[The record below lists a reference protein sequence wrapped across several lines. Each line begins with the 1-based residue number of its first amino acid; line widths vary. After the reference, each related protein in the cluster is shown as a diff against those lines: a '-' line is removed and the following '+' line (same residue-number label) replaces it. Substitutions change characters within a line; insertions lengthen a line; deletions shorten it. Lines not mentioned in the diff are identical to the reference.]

1 MTKICLCEPQPRKGA
16 ASRGGRSNL
25 VFRIKHFKEL
35 ASTNSYLLKLPL
47 KKTREGLVVTA
58 DYQTGGRGKP
68 GRQWISPAGKN
79 LLFSLLIKPPI
90 APSKAPILT
99 QTACRC
105 VAEVLK
111 QHGIE
116 SRFKRPN
123 DILVDGK
130 KICGT
135 LIETGTSGSKLD
147 YVIVGIGLNVNAS
160 PEDLQGQAISMKEI
174 AGRTFDRKALLKEIL
189 RQFEKDLEPFY
200 ASARA

>member
-1 MTKICLCEPQPRKGA
+1 MTLSVETKSGIR
-16 ASRGGRSNL
+16 
-25 VFRIKHFKEL
+25 FRVQYFKEL

-47 KKTREGLVVTA
+47 KKTAEGLAVVA
-58 DYQTGGRGKP
+58 DYQAEGRGKP
-68 GRQWISPAGKN
+68 GRQWLSQAGKN

-90 APSKAPILT
+90 APSKAPLLT

-123 DILVDGK
+123 DVLVAGK
-130 KICGT
+130 KICGI
-135 LIETGTSGSKLD
+135 LVETGTSGANLD

-160 PEDLQGQAISMKEI
+160 PGDLRGQAVSMKEI
-174 AGRTFDRKALLKEIL
+174 SGRTFSRKTLLKEIL
-189 RQFEKDLEPFY
+189 NQFERDLEPFY

>member
-1 MTKICLCEPQPRKGA
+1 MTLSVA
-16 ASRGGRSNL
+16 AK
-25 VFRIKHFKEL
+25 FRLRFRVKHFKEL
-35 ASTNSYLLKLPL
+35 PSTNSYLLKLPL
-47 KKTREGLVVTA
+47 KKTKEGFVVTA
-58 DYQTGGRGKP
+58 DYQSGGRGKP

-130 KICGT
+130 KICGI
-135 LIETGTSGSKLD
+135 LVETGTSGTQLD
-147 YVIVGIGLNVNAS
+147 YVVVGVGLNVNAS
-160 PEDLQGQAISMKEI
+160 PEDLKGQAVSMKEI
-174 AGRTFDRKALLKEIL
+174 AGRIFDRKVLLKEIL
-189 RQFEKDLEPFY
+189 FQFEKDLEPFY